1 MQEILTF
8 TILLFYY
15 KPLLTTKPTSTMQE
29 IQSELKRL
37 RRQMNYIRIYA
48 ITTSVLIFAL
58 IGYGFRKSAQDD
70 ILKSLR
76 AEKIEIV
83 EPDGTVKLSLF
94 SKRHLPPAVINGK
107 KLSRQGGDE
116 SGLMFYNTEGEEC
129 GGLVYSGDG
138 KDGKGHNDLSMT
150 FDKYKQDQVVQVSF
164 TQGENGNDKKGLSV
178 YERPEFPL
186 NVTMER
192 LDSIHNNVKDVN
204 EQKRIIEKFKEEG
217 YFGYT
222 RMFAGQQGQR
232 TGVFV
237 RDNKGRI
244 RLEMIV
250 NEKNEP
256 EILFYNEKG
265 GVHKKITY

>member
-1 MQEILTF
+1 
-8 TILLFYY
+8 
-15 KPLLTTKPTSTMQE
+15 MQE
-29 IQSELKRL
+29 IQQELARL
-37 RRQMNYIRIYA
+37 RRQMNYFRVYVIA
-48 ITTSVLIFAL
+48 TSILIFAL
-58 IGYGFRKSAQDD
+58 VGYGFRKSAQAD
-70 ILKSLR
+70 IVKNIR

-94 SKRHLPPAVINGK
+94 SKKHLPFAVINGK
-107 KLSRQGGDE
+107 QLTRQGGDE

-129 GGLVYSGDG
+129 GGLVYSGKG
-138 KDGKGHNDLSMT
+138 KSGKGENELSMT
-150 FDKYKQDQVVQVSF
+150 FDKYKQDQVVQVSYI
-164 TQGENGNDKKGLSV
+164 QRENGDHTKGLSV

-186 NVTMER
+186 NITMEKI
-192 LDSIHNNVKDVN
+192 DSIRKYVKDAR
-204 EQKRIIEKFKEEG
+204 EQNSILQKLKEEG
-217 YFGYT
+217 FFGYT

-237 RDNKGRI
+237 RDDKGRI

-265 GVHKKITY
+265 EVHKKITY

>member
-1 MQEILTF
+1 MQDIHNEVT
-8 TILLFYY
+8 
-15 KPLLTTKPTSTMQE
+15 Q
-29 IQSELKRL
+29 L
-37 RRQMNYIRIYA
+37 RRQMAFFRVYA
-48 ITTSVLIFAL
+48 IVTSVFILAF

-70 ILKSLR
+70 IIKSLR

-94 SKRHLPPAVINGK
+94 NKENLPPAVVNGK
-107 KLSRQGGDE
+107 KMSRQGGDE
-116 SGLMFYNTEGEEC
+116 AGLMFYNTEGEEC
-129 GGLVYSGDG
+129 GGLVYN
-138 KDGKGHNDLSMT
+138 GKGKNGKGQNELSIT
-150 FDKYKQDQVVQVSF
+150 FDKYKQDQVVQLSYIQRESGDD
-164 TQGENGNDKKGLSV
+164 TKGLTV
-178 YERPEFPL
+178 FERPSFP
-186 NVTMER
+186 VDQTMAT
-192 LDSIHNNVKDVN
+192 LDSIRSKVKG
-204 EQKRIIEKFKEEG
+204 EQEQQQVINKLKADG

-237 RDNKGRI
+237 RDTKGRI

-265 GVHKKITY
+265 EIHKKINY

>member
-1 MQEILTF
+1 MQQLHN
-8 TILLFYY
+8 
-15 KPLLTTKPTSTMQE
+15 
-29 IQSELKRL
+29 ELNRL
-37 RRQMNYIRIYA
+37 RRQMNYFRIYA
-48 ITTSVLIFAL
+48 IGSAMLIFAF
-58 IGYGFRKSAQDD
+58 IAYSFKRSSQDE

-83 EPDGTVKLSLF
+83 EPDGTVKLALF
-94 SKRHLPPAVINGK
+94 SKGHLPAAVINGK

-138 KDGKGHNDLSMT
+138 KDGSGQNDISVT
-150 FDKYKQDQVVQVSF
+150 FDKYKQDQVVQLSF
-164 TQGENGNDKKGLSV
+164 TQGENGDDKKGLSI
-178 YERPEFPL
+178 YERPDFPL
-186 NVTMER
+186 DKTMER
-192 LDSIHNNVKDVN
+192 LDSIRTNVKDAEAQKQVI
-204 EQKRIIEKFKEEG
+204 EQFKAEG

-222 RMFAGQQGQR
+222 RMFAGQQGQK

-237 RDNKGRI
+237 RDDKGRI

-256 EILFYNEKG
+256 EILFYDDKG
-265 GVHKKITY
+265 TVHKRITY

>member
-1 MQEILTF
+1 
-8 TILLFYY
+8 
-15 KPLLTTKPTSTMQE
+15 MQE
-29 IQSELKRL
+29 IQNELTRL
-37 RRQMNYIRIYA
+37 RRQMNYFRLYA
-48 ITTSVLIFAL
+48 IAISVLLFAL

-94 SKRHLPPAVINGK
+94 SKRHLPLAVVNDK

-129 GGLVYSGDG
+129 GGLIYSGKG
-138 KDGKGHNDLSMT
+138 KNGKGENELSMT
-150 FDKYKQDQVVQVSF
+150 FDKYKQDQMVQLSYI
-164 TQGENGNDKKGLSV
+164 QRENGNHTKGLSV

-186 NVTMER
+186 NLTMEKI
-192 LDSIHNNVKDVN
+192 DSIRKNVKDVQQQN
-204 EQKRIIEKFKEEG
+204 SMIEQLKEEG
-217 YFGYT
+217 FFGYT

-237 RDNKGRI
+237 RDDKGKI

-256 EILFYNEKG
+256 EILFYDEKG
-265 GVHKKITY
+265 EVHKKITY